1 MTAALPYV
9 IFAVAGAVVVVLFA
23 GIINMVRRNHD
34 PRTSNKLMRWRV
46 GLQVGA
52 VLLLVV
58 LMLLLRN

>member
-9 IFAVAGAVVVVLFA
+9 IFALAAAVVVVLFT
-23 GIINMVRRNHD
+23 GLINMVRRQHD

-46 GLQVGA
+46 GLQLGA

>member
-1 MTAALPYV
+1 MAAALPYV
-9 IFAVAGAVVVVLFA
+9 IFAFAAAVVVVLFA
-23 GIINMVRRNHD
+23 GLVNMVRRQHD

-46 GLQVGA
+46 GLQLGA

>member
-9 IFAVAGAVVVVLFA
+9 IFALAAAVVVVLFT
-23 GIINMVRRNHD
+23 GLINMVRRQHD

-46 GLQVGA
+46 GLQLGA
-52 VLLLVV
+52 VLLLGL